1 MYVTVFHKSDPFFIR
16 HIRPPRSLFSFEAE
30 IMRKNFIPSCQAII
44 TIILYYTHI
53 DDDNSQGREIECAT
67 VIKNTRKVESQF
79 FPSSLDIFL
88 QVKNDIE
95 SLLYLFIDQIMIVLD

>member
-1 MYVTVFHKSDPFFIR
+1 
-16 HIRPPRSLFSFEAE
+16 
-30 IMRKNFIPSCQAII
+30 MRKNFIPSCQAII